1 MAPDSL
7 LTDDWH
13 RTIERLG
20 GAEALAAAAHKTKA
34 FAWGRKIPSPV
45 VLLRLVLASCLGEW
59 GLRSAT
65 AWAAAIGLADLS
77 TVALLYRLRRCGDWL
92 AGLVGHVLAA
102 SAPNLSHGRL
112 IRIIDA
118 SSVPKAG
125 RLAKRENGLWR
136 IHSSFDLP
144 RERFGHFVLTDEHE
158 GERLDRIPVVRGEI
172 GIADRVHLQPDGIAP
187 DGIAKV
193 LADGGDV
200 VVRAA
205 WKNARWQQQ
214 NGEPFDLLDRLRKAE
229 GDRIDV
235 PIWIGRRRG
244 PALALRLIVFRK
256 SVAAAVESRRK
267 ARRQA
272 QKDGYQLSKQTLAAA
287 DWFILVTSLK
297 ATEFA
302 TDDVLALYR
311 LRWRIEL
318 GFKRLK
324 SVIGLHGP
332 PGTDERSARPYILAH
347 LLMLLLLEPSIDEL
361 EASPRWAYGA

>member
-1 MAPDSL
+1 MTPDSL
-7 LTDDWH
+7 LTDDWN

-20 GAEALAAAAHKTKA
+20 GAAALAAAAHETKA

-45 VLLRLVLASCLGEW
+45 VLLRLVLAYCLGEW
-59 GLRSAT
+59 GLRSTT

-77 TVALLYRLRRCGDWL
+77 NVALLYRLRRCGDWL
-92 AGLVGHVLAA
+92 AWLVGQVLAA
-102 SAPNLSHGRL
+102 SAPILSQGRL

-125 RLAKRENGLWR
+125 RSAKRKNGLWR
-136 IHSSFDLP
+136 IHSAFDLP
-144 RERFGHFVLTDEHE
+144 SERFGHVVLTDEHE

-172 GIADRVHLQPDGIAP
+172 RIADRVHLQPDRMAN
-187 DGIAKV
+187 V
-193 LADGGDV
+193 LAAGGDV

-214 NGEPFDLLDRLRKAE
+214 NGEPFDLLDRLCAAE

-235 PIWIGRRRG
+235 PISIGRRRG
-244 PALALRLIVFRK
+244 PALALRLIACRK
-256 SVAAAVESRRK
+256 SVAAAAESRRK

-272 QKDGYQLSKQTLAAA
+272 QKDGYQLSNQTLAAA
-287 DWFILVTSLK
+287 DWFIVVTSLT
-297 ATEFA
+297 ATEYS

-347 LLMLLLLEPSIDEL
+347 LLMLLLLEPSVDAL
-361 EASPRWAYGA
+361 EASPRWACAA